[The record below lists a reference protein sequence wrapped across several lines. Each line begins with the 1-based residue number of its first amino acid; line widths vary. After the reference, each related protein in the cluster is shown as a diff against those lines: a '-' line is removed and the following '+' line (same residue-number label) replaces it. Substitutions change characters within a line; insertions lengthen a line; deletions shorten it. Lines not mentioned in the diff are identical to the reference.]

1 MAKFINE
8 KELINNYVNDYLNT
22 TAELSKYIQGSPTFV
37 TYYNKNLLA
46 STQDMGLKAVHEII
60 GAESPIRYNKI
71 NNFPL
76 YNLSELPVQIGT
88 DDDQGTD
95 TSIEGEAV
103 ILPDCGITP
112 LIDDVFIIS
121 YDTRKLTFRVV
132 DVQISDISSTPLYKI
147 SYVFTRA
154 NLSVLE
160 QNQISK
166 EYETS
171 YDNIGKSNAAVVLE
185 KTAAKNVELLTELR
199 QGLIDKY
206 TRLFYNSDLNTFV
219 IAQGNKLLY
228 DNYLMEFIQQHGI
241 FLNKKTFMKNI
252 CIEPLLPM
260 TQNDVYNYG
269 RTIYSN
275 ITEDTYKAWSLDP
288 DYLYY
293 APIDSSNPTTIFNVY
308 KHRYAEMIEI
318 KHFKSAVSSIKL
330 ELDDRVKRY
339 LILLREM
346 ESEDFDQTRKE
357 SELKDLTEDLLDY
370 KFTTYSEKNYYN
382 VPMIIVIIDKLIEN
396 LQGL

>member
-1 MAKFINE
+1 MAKFIKE

-22 TAELSKYIQGSPTFV
+22 TSELSKYIQGSPTFV

-76 YNLSELPVQIGT
+76 YNLSELPVQIDTDEETGT
-88 DDDQGTD
+88 S

-112 LIDDVFIIS
+112 LIDDIFIIS

-132 DVQISDISSTPLYKI
+132 DVQISDISSKCLYKI

-154 NLSVLE
+154 NLSILE

-166 EYETS
+166 EFETT

-185 KTAAKNVELLTELR
+185 KSSAKYIESLTELKNE
-199 QGLIDKY
+199 LIDNY
-206 TRLFYNSDLNTFV
+206 TRLFYNGDLNTFV
-219 IAQGNKLLY
+219 VNQGGRLLY
-228 DNYLMEFIQQHGI
+228 DNYLMEFIKRHDI
-241 FLNKKTFMKNI
+241 FLNKKTFMRNI

-260 TQNDVYNYG
+260 TQNDYYNYG
-269 RTIYSN
+269 RTIFSN
-275 ITEDTYKAWSLDP
+275 ITEDTYRAWSLDP

-293 APIDSSNPTTIFNVY
+293 SQIDTSNPTIIFNVY
-308 KHRYAEMIEI
+308 QHRYPEMIEI
-318 KHFKSAVSSIKL
+318 KHFKSAISNVKL

-339 LILLREM
+339 MILLREM
-346 ESEDFDQTRKE
+346 EDEDFDQTKKE
-357 SELKDLTEDLLDY
+357 AELKDLTEDLLDY
-370 KFTTYSEKNYYN
+370 KFTTYNEKNYFN
-382 VPMIIVIIDKLIEN
+382 VPMIIVIINKLIEN